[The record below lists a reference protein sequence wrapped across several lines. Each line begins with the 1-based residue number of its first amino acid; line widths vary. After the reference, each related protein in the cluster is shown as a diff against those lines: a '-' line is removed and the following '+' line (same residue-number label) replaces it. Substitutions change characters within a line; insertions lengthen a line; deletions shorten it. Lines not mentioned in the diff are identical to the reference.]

1 MSNAP
6 SETRDEIS
14 RERREAFERSF
25 FAESTDARATPR
37 EPPGDDGTRRRRWF
51 GRRRLDR
58 GVSALYELGD
68 VKGRVSFVL
77 ALWVSCASRVSPQI
91 ALAACVGA
99 AAQWLKLSRCDES
112 LRYSTVCRYSFAID
126 AHLVVGFVISF
137 LLVFRSLQ
145 AFRRYE
151 EAKEALIAVK
161 ESLRNVVGTV
171 ETEGENAERMRET
184 MKTRRVTMA
193 NDRHQDELRRL
204 CNLAYA
210 FMRQSLRESRFGVR
224 APHGGDIPD
233 VSDDGLLNRDED
245 GTPSVSKLAT
255 DAERVQYAQIPVV
268 SRPEAVMVNAL
279 SLVEIARSEGALRDR
294 AAMQAFRQTQRALDA
309 YRQAYLIL
317 DTPTPSQYQHTVTVL
332 LLVFVFSLPFA
343 LTTLTDWRTPL
354 VSATI
359 AWLFYGVNEVASA
372 LEDPFR
378 WSLPAHSLNVIGRR
392 ISREMEAFR
401 AIYASSGKDDEPL
414 MVDSK
419 SHRSWRGHLWFITD
433 CFIPW
438 RETTL
443 PLISRQIFLA
453 AVVGVCAQVM
463 KLGVCGDDVT
473 TSSQCLVTFD
483 ISAHRVLGVPLS
495 FLLVTNIDWGYER
508 FINSKQYVVDLQNE
522 LRSVIMCASI
532 FMQPKTKNDA
542 VAHVEAD
549 VLELQRL
556 SKLLFGFM
564 RIFVRELMIGGP
576 DRPEMDLV
584 DCLSS
589 DEFGGACKLSDLLT
603 DAEIKELYSMP
614 THALTTW
621 AAMRM
626 NVIIESYRR
635 TGAISERFAAEA
647 YRSLSS
653 TLQAVQGLNRVAT
666 TPVPKQFR
674 HLLQL
679 LLFAFVFST
688 PFVLS
693 VSYKWIASLPA
704 MLIALGFYG
713 IAETSTGMMEPFS
726 WSSPHHDLSDIC
738 SAMDSRHERIS
749 SLAFAFRGHHD
760 SWVKMVSEM
769 KSNDA
774 VQQDA
779 TQTRLTKRH
788 WLQRLFSRRAEL
800 KKRAAFEKD
809 FKNMARRSALAL
821 RSGWAFVSCIF
832 HVNETVLPPLIVQ
845 IALSAGIAV
854 VANAVKIHWCGDD
867 VAIPSECALT
877 FDSGPHVTAGSI
889 LGFTLVFRLS
899 LSYMR
904 YYDGKGMVGKAVNAI
919 RCLNFGAYTMIHPS
933 ESDASA
939 AVKQSIGE
947 DVIEIRRLSI
957 IMFGFMRQAI
967 RERRHG
973 VEPYASKKTTPT
985 PEELMQDPRGWPS
998 LSVMLTD
1005 DEKIMYSKC
1014 DYRTRIGVCG
1024 SKIMRI
1030 IDERRRLGHASD
1042 RGAFEILGRIDVCME
1057 AMGDIE
1063 RAISSVMPFA
1073 FLHLMNVVLF
1083 FFAMSAPFVFITSYK
1098 WLALLPSM
1106 LVTASL
1112 FGIAEMGSLLDDPF
1126 GWEHP
1131 RHDLTA
1137 TGWMLYMETTSI
1149 HEKVAQIAGESD
1161 ESTHSGVDSLI
1172 LSGGAAPK
1180 ALEPLTLW
1188 EMLRRHRGVS
1198 TSVSYFSYL
1207 TCIRGTVFPWI
1218 WPMMSLMIVLGVIV
1232 QFYKLWVCGNGVSD
1246 HRQCDMFFA
1255 PDAVDIVG
1263 RLSLYVVV
1271 YRFFFAFRVFNEA
1284 KTGIFNVVY
1293 GIHLLNVH
1301 SCAHLPESP
1310 PGKQTSDKARDHV
1323 RSVRT
1328 KLLRL
1333 SQALYQAIKRDLRRQ
1348 HAPSAHNAVP
1358 DWTSSLAER
1367 DESTLGLLLDFEE
1380 QHVKRSL
1387 LDMRSDE
1394 RVAGIASRV
1403 LYQIETARE
1412 EGYVCNRGASM
1423 MVNCARDV
1431 LHAYSRCARTTK
1443 AKTPYKLNHM
1453 VNALT
1458 FIWLCSTASVL
1469 VMQFKYA
1476 TWLPLAILS
1485 STLYGLLAIANHL
1498 EMPFRMKG
1506 SCSNDLEEMG
1516 EALWSSCTST
1526 QKTLAESDALRDEI
1540 NAIDGL
1546 MKTARRRSEDAAERE
1561 ENRARSADAAPEK
1574 QRDDDDDDDDDPIVR
1589 KFPEQRVFKGDK
1601 FGVFLEFFSFQ
1612 GTVVLA
1618 TLPYVFFA
1626 GVAGTGWYY
1635 VADYVCSHDA
1645 LHQSGKCKL
1654 LISPEAHT
1662 LSVPVLGFCIA
1673 YVLNLTYMRFYAARQ
1688 YLDDVLDHA
1697 RDIVLELHVAFT
1709 SSRYTATTD
1718 AENLAHERMLRTLN
1732 VLVAFI
1738 RHSVRESLQGYPSGF
1753 DKEEASTP
1761 NTILDD
1767 DFFGAPSTRELMSP
1781 EERNRYADIAPAFRV
1796 AKCSGEL
1803 KRSMIHLPKRG
1814 EYEQRL
1820 FRVYR
1825 SIDGVMDAWTNCET
1839 IVNTPIPPF
1848 YMYSVYLLCFVFVM
1862 TSPLA
1867 FIHSYGRAVAVPVG
1881 ILAFVFSGIVQVSN
1895 EMMIPFKWN
1904 AMSHNIN
1911 EITTNVFRLTKSL
1924 AGDASPAT
1932 SS

>member
-1 MSNAP
+1 MSNARD
-6 SETRDEIS
+6 ETREVTV
-14 RERREAFERSF
+14 RERREAFERAF
-25 FAESTDARATPR
+25 FSESTGERGAEAPRAR
-37 EPPGDDGTRRRRWF
+37 GDDGTRRRAS
-51 GRRRLDR
+51 GRRLDR
-58 GVSALYELGD
+58 EMSALYELSD
-68 VKGRVSFVL
+68 VKGRVSFIL

-91 ALAACVGA
+91 ALAGCVGA
-99 AAQWLKLSRCDES
+99 AAQWLKLSKCDES

-126 AHLVVGFVISF
+126 AHLLVGFVISF

-171 ETEGENAERMRET
+171 ETEGENAEGMREA
-184 MKTRRVTMA
+184 MKRRRASMA
-193 NDRHQDELRRL
+193 NGGYQDELRRL

-210 FMRQSLRESRFGVR
+210 FMRQGLRESRFGVR
-224 APHGGDIPD
+224 APHTGEIPD
-233 VSDDGLLNRDED
+233 VSDDGLMNRDED

-255 DAERVQYAQIPVV
+255 EAERVQYAQIPVV

-279 SLVEIARSEGALRDR
+279 SLVEIALAEGALGDR

-332 LLVFVFSLPFA
+332 LFVFVFSLPFA

-378 WSLPAHSLNVIGRR
+378 WSLPAHPLNVIGRR

-401 AIYASSGKDDEPL
+401 ATFEASGDDDEPL

-453 AVVGVCAQVM
+453 AVVGICAQLL

-473 TSSQCLVTFD
+473 MSSQCLVTFD
-483 ISAHRVLGVPLS
+483 ISAHRVLGIPLS

-532 FMQPKTKNDA
+532 FMQPKTKNSTVVD
-542 VAHVEAD
+542 VEAD

-564 RIFVRELMIGGP
+564 RICVRELMIGGP

-589 DEFGGACKLSDLLT
+589 DEFGGVCKLNDLLD
-603 DAEIKELYSMP
+603 DAEIKELCSMP

-626 NVIIESYRR
+626 NVIIDSYMR
-635 TGAISERFAAEA
+635 TGALSERFAAEA

-693 VSYKWIASLPA
+693 VSYKWIGSLPA

-726 WSSPHHDLSDIC
+726 WSSPHHELSAIC
-738 SAMDSRHERIS
+738 AAMDSRHERIG

-760 SWVKMVSEM
+760 SWVKLVDEMESKEHIHRSASRVKEM
-769 KSNDA
+769 K
-774 VQQDA
+774 
-779 TQTRLTKRH
+779 KRV
-788 WLQRLFSRRAEL
+788 QRLFSRSAVHL

-809 FKNMARRSALAL
+809 FKKMARRSALAL
-821 RSGWAFVSCIF
+821 RSGWSFVSCIF
-832 HVNETVLPPLIVQ
+832 HVHETVLPPLIVQ
-845 IALSAGIAV
+845 IVLSAAIAV

-867 VAIPSECALT
+867 VTMANECALT

-919 RCLNFGAYTMIHPS
+919 RCLNFGAYTMIHPP
-933 ESDASA
+933 ESDASV
-939 AVKQSIGE
+939 AVKQSISE

-957 IMFGFMRQAI
+957 IMLGFMRQAI

-973 VEPYASKKTTPT
+973 VEPYALKKMKPT

-1005 DEKIMYSKC
+1005 DEKIMYAKC

-1030 IDERRRLGHASD
+1030 IDKRRRLGHVSD
-1042 RGAFEILGRIDVCME
+1042 RCAFEMLGRIDVCME
-1057 AMGDIE
+1057 AMGHIE

-1073 FLHLMNVVLF
+1073 FLHLMNFVLF

-1098 WLALLPSM
+1098 WLAPLPSM

-1149 HEKVAQIAGESD
+1149 HETVAQISGETD

-1180 ALEPLTLW
+1180 ALEPLTVW

-1207 TCIRGTVFPWI
+1207 TCIRGTVFSWI
-1218 WPMMSLMIVLGVIV
+1218 WPMMSLMVFLGVIV
-1232 QFYKLWVCGNGVSD
+1232 QFYKLWVCGSGATN

-1271 YRFFFAFRVFNEA
+1271 YRFFFAFRVFYEA
-1284 KTGIFNVVY
+1284 KTGIFDVVY

-1301 SCAHLPESP
+1301 ACTHLLESP
-1310 PGKQTSDKARDHV
+1310 SGKQTSEKARDHV
-1323 RSVRT
+1323 RRVRI

-1333 SQALYQAIKRDLRRQ
+1333 THALYQAIKRDLRRQ
-1348 HAPSAHNAVP
+1348 HAPFTHNKVP
-1358 DWTSSLAER
+1358 SWTSSLAER
-1367 DESTLGLLLDFEE
+1367 DESTLGLLLDFEKAGM
-1380 QHVKRSL
+1380 KRSL

-1423 MVNCARDV
+1423 MVNCTRDV
-1431 LHAYSRCARTTK
+1431 LHAYSRCARTAK

-1476 TWLPLAILS
+1476 TWLPLGILS
-1485 STLYGLLAIANHL
+1485 STLYGLLAIASRL

-1516 EALWSSCTST
+1516 DALWSSCAST
-1526 QKTLAESDALRDEI
+1526 QATLAESDALRDEI
-1540 NAIDGL
+1540 DAIVGSV
-1546 MKTARRRSEDAAERE
+1546 KTARRLSEDAAERE
-1561 ENRARSADAAPEK
+1561 EARARVADAAPDN
-1574 QRDDDDDDDDDPIVR
+1574 QRDDDTTVDWN
-1589 KFPEQRVFKGDK
+1589 FPKQRIFKGDK
-1601 FGVFLEFFSFQ
+1601 FGVFLEFFSFH
-1612 GTVVLA
+1612 GTVVFA
-1618 TLPYVFFA
+1618 TLPYMLFA
-1626 GVAGTGWYY
+1626 GVVATGWYY
-1635 VADYVCSHDA
+1635 VCDYMCSRDA
-1645 LHQSGKCKL
+1645 LYQSGTCKI

-1697 RDIVLELHVAFT
+1697 RDVVLELHVAFT
-1709 SSRYTATTD
+1709 SSRHTKTTD
-1718 AENLAHERMLRTLN
+1718 AEKLQHARMSRTLN

-1738 RHSVRESLQGYPSGF
+1738 RHSVRESLQGYPPGF

-1767 DFFGAPSTRELMSP
+1767 DFFGSPSTRDLLRP
-1781 EERNRYADIAPAFRV
+1781 EERNQYANIAPAFRV

-1825 SIDGVMDAWTNCET
+1825 SIDGIMDAWTNCET

-1867 FIHSYGRAVAVPVG
+1867 FINSYGRAVAVPVG

-1911 EITTNVFRLTKSL
+1911 EITKNVYRLTKSL
-1924 AGDASPAT
+1924 AGDASPAQ
-1932 SS
+1932 SR